1 MRLKKTRK
9 MQALTAQKILTL
21 NSLIDNADI
30 VSIVTHTHPDGD
42 ALGSGLAVKLYLEQ
56 VRGKKVFFCHED
68 NYSRSLNFLF
78 NSADRENEAFLQSD
92 EKQYRKALQSSELIF
107 CVDCNSFT
115 RTEKYQKIFSGSK
128 APKILIDHHLNPETE
143 AFDLCFSEIDISSA
157 SELVFHL
164 LKAMPDI
171 DGDIKRLP
179 ARCLTALLTGIT
191 TDTNN
196 FANSVFPSTLSA
208 VSELMAAGVNRDAIV
223 EHVYNEY
230 PEGRIRLIGHLL
242 GEKLTITPEGGAY
255 MILTK
260 KMLRK
265 YQVEEG
271 DTQGIVN
278 LPLAIKDVKLSILLR
293 EESRQFRV
301 SIRSKEG
308 VSANQMAKEYFHG
321 GGHEKAA
328 GGKLFCQRDIIAKFR
343 AGAYLKRS
351 IKAFL
356 GAAVALCLVLTS
368 CSKADD
374 NNYESQIESITK
386 YVSGQLEEN
395 PEFTAEYSGDIVRL
409 TVQQGEGDAVA
420 ENGLVKMF
428 YAGYVFSN
436 GISSSMLFAT
446 NHLSTAQSAGWVLSG
461 IDYENGAVV
470 DLSDKKLVE
479 GLRRGLKG
487 VRPSEEC
494 YIIFPAKFGMGD
506 KTAGTIP
513 AGSPLIYRVW
523 VIDIENK

>member
-1 MRLKKTRK
+1 
-9 MQALTAQKILTL
+9 MQALTAQKISTL
-21 NSLIDNADI
+21 NSLIDNADVI
-30 VSIVTHTHPDGD
+30 SIVTHAHPDGD

-78 NSADRENEAFLQSD
+78 TSADRENEAFLQSD
-92 EKQYRKALQSSELIF
+92 EKQYRKALQNSELIF
-107 CVDCNSFT
+107 CVDCNSFS
-115 RTEKYQKIFSGSK
+115 RTEKFQKVFSGSK

-143 AFDLCFSEIDISSA
+143 AFDLCFSEIEISSA
-157 SELVFHL
+157 SELAFYL

-171 DGDIKRLP
+171 DGDLRRLP

-196 FANSVFPSTLSA
+196 FANSVFPSTLTA
-208 VSELMAAGVNRDAIV
+208 VSELMAAGVNRDAII

-230 PEGRIRLIGHLL
+230 PEGRIRLIGQLL

-255 MILTK
+255 MILTR

-265 YQVEEG
+265 YQLEEG

-293 EESRQFRV
+293 EESRHFRV

-308 VSANQMAKEYFHG
+308 VSANQMAKDYFHG

-343 AGAYLKRS
+343 AGAFLKRS

-356 GAAVALCLVLTS
+356 GTAAALCLMLVS
-368 CSKADD
+368 CSKAD
-374 NNYESQIESITK
+374 NNYESQVESIRE
-386 YVSGQLEEN
+386 YVSKQMESN
-395 PEFTAEYSGDIVRL
+395 PDYTAQYDGDIVRL
-409 TVQQGEGDAVA
+409 TVQQGEGAAVSG
-420 ENGLVKMF
+420 NGLVKMF
-428 YAGYVFSN
+428 YAGYVFN
-436 GISSSMLFAT
+436 KGFSSSSLFAT
-446 NHLSTAQSAGWVLSG
+446 NHRSTAQSAGWVLSG
-461 IDYENGAVV
+461 IDYEDGAVV

-487 VRPSEEC
+487 VLPSEEC

-506 KTAGTIP
+506 KNTGTIP

-523 VIDIENK
+523 VIDVENK

>member
-1 MRLKKTRK
+1 
-9 MQALTAQKILTL
+9 MQALTAQKIATL

-42 ALGSGLAVKLYLEQ
+42 ALGSGLAVKIYLEQ

-78 NSADRENEAFLQSD
+78 TSADRENEAFLQSD
-92 EKQYRKALQSSELIF
+92 EKQYRKALQSSDIIF
-107 CVDCNSFT
+107 CVDCNSFS
-115 RTEKYQKIFSGSK
+115 RTEKFQKIFSGSK

-143 AFDLCFSEIDISSA
+143 SFDLCFSEIEISSA
-157 SELVFHL
+157 SELAYYL
-164 LKAMPDI
+164 LKAMPGI
-171 DGDIKRLP
+171 DGDLRKLP
-179 ARCLTALLTGIT
+179 ARCLTALMTGIT

-196 FANSVFPSTLSA
+196 FANSVYPSTLTA
-208 VSELMAAGVNRDAIV
+208 VSELMAAGVNRDSIV

-230 PEGRIRLIGHLL
+230 PEGRIRLIGQLL

-255 MILTK
+255 MILTR

-265 YQVEEG
+265 FQLEEG

-293 EESRQFRV
+293 EEPRHFRV

-308 VSANQMAKEYFHG
+308 VSANQMAKDYFHG

-343 AGAYLKRS
+343 AGAYLRRS

-356 GAAVALCLVLTS
+356 GTALALCLTLVS
-368 CSKADD
+368 CSKAD
-374 NNYESQIESITK
+374 NGYESQLESITE
-386 YVSGQLEEN
+386 YVTNQLEEN
-395 PEFTAEYSGDIVRL
+395 PGYTAEYAGDIVRL
-409 TVQQGEGDAVA
+409 TVQQGEGDAVS

-428 YAGYVFSN
+428 YAGYVFHN
-436 GISSSMLFAT
+436 GISSSSLFAT
-446 NHLSTAQSAGWVLSG
+446 NHRSTAQSAGWVLSG
-461 IDYENGAVV
+461 IDYEDGVVV
-470 DLSDKKLVE
+470 DLSDKNLLE

-494 YIIFPAKFGMGD
+494 YIIFPARYGMGD
-506 KTAGTIP
+506 KAAGTIP

>member
-1 MRLKKTRK
+1 MRLKKRTK
-9 MQALTAQKILTL
+9 MQAITAQKISTL
-21 NSLIDNADI
+21 NSLIDKADV
-30 VSIVTHTHPDGD
+30 VSVVTHTHPDGD

-68 NYSRSLNFLF
+68 NYSRSLDFLF
-78 NSADRENEAFLQSD
+78 TSSEKENEAYLKSD
-92 EKQYRKALQSSELIF
+92 EKQYRKALHGSELIF
-107 CVDCNSFT
+107 CIDCNSFS
-115 RTEKYQKIFSGSK
+115 RAEQFQKIFSGAK
-128 APKILIDHHLNPETE
+128 APKVLIDHHLNPETE
-143 AFDLCFSEIDISSA
+143 AFDLCFSEIEISSA
-157 SELVFHL
+157 SELAFYL
-164 LKAMPDI
+164 LKAMPDVN
-171 DGDIKRLP
+171 GDLSKLP

-196 FANSVFPSTLSA
+196 FANSVYPSTLAA
-208 VSELMAAGVNRDAIV
+208 VSELMAAGVDRESII

-242 GEKLTITPEGGAY
+242 GENLTITPEGGAY

-265 YQVEEG
+265 YQIEEG

-278 LPLAIKDVKLSILLR
+278 MPLAIKDVKMSILLR
-293 EESRQFRV
+293 EEARHFRV

-328 GGKLFCQRDIIAKFR
+328 GGKLFCQRDILAKFR

-356 GAAVALCLVLTS
+356 GALVLCFFIVSCGKGDDGYDSQVTS
-368 CSKADD
+368 IKEYVA
-374 NNYESQIESITK
+374 SQIEAH
-386 YVSGQLEEN
+386 
-395 PEFTAEYSGDIVRL
+395 PEYTAEYSGDIVRL
-409 TVQQGEGDAVA
+409 TLQQGEGNAVA
-420 ENGLVKMF
+420 EGGLVKMF
-428 YAGYVFSN
+428 YAGYIFN
-436 GISSSMLFAT
+436 KGISSSNLFAT
-446 NHLSTAQSAGWVLSG
+446 NHYSTAQSAGWLLTG
-461 IDYENGAVV
+461 MDYENGVVV
-470 DLSDKKLVE
+470 DLSDKNLVE
-479 GLRRGLKG
+479 GLRKGLLG

-494 YIIFPAKFGMGD
+494 YIIFPADYGMGNQIV
-506 KTAGTIP
+506 GTIP